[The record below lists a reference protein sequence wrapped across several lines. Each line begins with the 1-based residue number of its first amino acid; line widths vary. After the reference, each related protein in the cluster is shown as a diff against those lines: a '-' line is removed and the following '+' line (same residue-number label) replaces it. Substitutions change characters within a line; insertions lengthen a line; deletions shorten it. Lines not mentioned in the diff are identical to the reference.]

1 MTKRIKLFRPA
12 LRTRTEAEATV
23 REITERTITRNQL
36 ALQMDAKI
44 TEIKE
49 HYEARFAELD
59 QELRERTDL
68 VRSWAEDNQ
77 SEFAGLKSL
86 AMTHGVV
93 GWRTGQPTLKT
104 LSGWTWDRVLEK
116 IRTIPQI
123 VAAGYVRVKEE
134 VNKHGLLADREL
146 LGPDALR
153 AVGCR
158 VAQEESFFVEPI
170 LTETTDRQTATP
182 E

>member
-1 MTKRIKLFRPA
+1 MSKRIKLTRPA
-12 LRTRTEAEATV
+12 LRTRTEAEAAV
-23 REITERTITRNQL
+23 REITERTILRNQL
-36 ALQMDAKI
+36 TLQMDAKI

-104 LSGWTWDRVLEK
+104 LSGWTWDRVLERLK
-116 IRTIPQI
+116 T
-123 VAAGYVRVKEE
+123 ALMAGYVRKKEE
-134 VNKHGLLADREL
+134 VNKAELLADREI
-146 LGPDALR
+146 LGQEGLR
-153 AVGCR
+153 LIGVR
-158 VAQEESFFVEPI
+158 VAQEESFFVEPN